1 MGTAGPRRANW
12 TVIGIV
18 SIPFGY
24 EYSGPFLTLTL
35 AFHKLLLT
43 TLNRSYSFSCKLE
56 IDSSLSSTN
65 SLLLNLVWSSIFTL
79 FIYKLCLRRGGRK
92 G

>member
-24 EYSGPFLTLTL
+24 EYSG
-35 AFHKLLLT
+35 H
-43 TLNRSYSFSCKLE
+43 
-56 IDSSLSSTN
+56 SLGTAHTVTVN
-65 SLLLNLVWSSIFTL
+65 SLNESINQS
-79 FIYKLCLRRGGRK
+79 INYG
-92 G
+92 